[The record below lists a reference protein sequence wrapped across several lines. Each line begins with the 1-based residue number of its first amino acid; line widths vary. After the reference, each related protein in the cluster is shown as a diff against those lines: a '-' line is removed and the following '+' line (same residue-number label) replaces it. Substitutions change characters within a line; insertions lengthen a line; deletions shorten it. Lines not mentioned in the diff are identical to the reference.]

1 MAFNK
6 IYQRKKEGRGTQPKY
21 VGGSYMYVT
30 DVQSLTL
37 SNEARRRT
45 TLGEM
50 VNLMS
55 VDIQRCSDLLIYLN
69 LVWSAPLQIFLCIF
83 FLSKILGFA
92 VGAGLLVMLITLP
105 VNSVVVHHSKI
116 FQMGQMELKDQRIR
130 MMNEVLSGIKTIK
143 LLAWEQIFEDKLT
156 TLRDRELHKL
166 RRMAYINSFSN
177 FFWTATPFLSP
188 YSHMVPQVS
197 LSTFSAFLAL
207 DPNHRLDAALIF
219 IPLCLFNILR
229 FPLSMLPLIITMIV
243 QARVSIQRMTSFL
256 GSEDSET
263 YVHPDRYDPSKLFSS
278 FSLSPL

>member
-1 MAFNK
+1 MSFYRNLNIK
-6 IYQRKKEGRGTQPKY
+6 KMIILYQTSLMLENR
-21 VGGSYMYVT
+21 T

-156 TLRDRELHKL
+156 TLRDRELYKL

-177 FFWTATPFLSP
+177 FFWTATPFL
-188 YSHMVPQVS
+188 VS

-243 QARVSIQRMTSFL
+243 QVGLSLLDVQYHST
-256 GSEDSET
+256 GST
-263 YVHPDRYDPSKLFSS
+263 QT
-278 FSLSPL
+278 